1 MSWNIASCVS
11 EETTSTLRDT
21 AVTRDA
27 HALKVGISSKSE
39 SITCESFESF
49 ISTPDATQRDHSHQ
63 VKQEQIRLEGNFT

>member
-27 HALKVGISSKSE
+27 HALKVGVSSYSL
-39 SITCESFESF
+39 SGLLVSLLRAF
-49 ISTPDATQRDHSHQ
+49 ISTPDAMQRRKSYPLNL
-63 VKQEQIRLEGNFT
+63 KI